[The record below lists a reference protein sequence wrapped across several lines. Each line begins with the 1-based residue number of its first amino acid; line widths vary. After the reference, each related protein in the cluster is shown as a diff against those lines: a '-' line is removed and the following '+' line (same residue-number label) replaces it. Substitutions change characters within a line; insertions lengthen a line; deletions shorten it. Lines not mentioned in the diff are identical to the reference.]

1 MKKVLVLC
9 GITVFV
15 LAFFST
21 SHAGLPFN
29 TVEGVGGVTFNP
41 LAYTAG
47 SSFDKDKSDTEF
59 SYKDVLSKPQFG
71 GWYVNLGGGPGAK
84 LTTMGF
90 AETLFKRLELSYG
103 YESLATD
110 LGKVGVN
117 PNVQNNYG
125 AKLLLLEE
133 NFKGLNFLPAISVGT
148 IYKQTS
154 RVVLTSVANNNSS
167 WDYYVVGT
175 KLITQLPMPV
185 LLSAGAL
192 STQGLATGLLGYDKD
207 RDTIFFGNFDILPVK
222 QVAVGFEYKQG
233 ASYNDTGLKNATI
246 WSIHAAWFATKNLTL
261 IAAYANAGKTTSIL
275 PAVTG
280 QGATLGLGDGFAV
293 SAQYQF

>member
-1 MKKVLVLC
+1 MKKVLALL

-47 SSFDKDKSDTEF
+47 SNFDKDKSETGF

-71 GWYVNLGGGPGAK
+71 GWYANLGGGTGVK

-103 YESLATD
+103 YESLSTD
-110 LGKVGVN
+110 ILL

-125 AKLLLLEE
+125 AKLLLLPE
-133 NFKGLNFLPAISVGT
+133 NFSGLNFLPAISVGA

-154 RVVLTSVANNNSS
+154 RVALTTDTSA
-167 WDYYVVGT
+167 WDYYIVGT
-175 KLITQLPMPV
+175 KLITQLPLPV

-192 STQGLATGLLGYDKD
+192 STKALATGLLGYDKD
-207 RDTIFFGNFDILPVK
+207 RDTVFFGNFDILPIK
-222 QVAVGFEYKQG
+222 QLAIGFEYKQG
-233 ASYNDTGLKNATI
+233 ASYNDSGLKNADI

-261 IAAYANAGKTTSIL
+261 IAAYANAGKTTALGSGTI
-275 PAVTG
+275 
-280 QGATLGLGDGFAV
+280 GLGDGFTV